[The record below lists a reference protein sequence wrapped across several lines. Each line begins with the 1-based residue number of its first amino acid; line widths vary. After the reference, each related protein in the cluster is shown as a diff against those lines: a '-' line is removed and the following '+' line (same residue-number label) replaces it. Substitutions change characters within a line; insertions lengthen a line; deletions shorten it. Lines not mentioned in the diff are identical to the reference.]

1 MAAIVTAVEPGVRS
15 DAVALDTWAELLH
28 DLRAEIA
35 EAVEKTIDYTRLMR
49 SYDAVAT
56 EAIHALVSR
65 QYEAVL
71 NGLDER
77 RRPDAGADGSFFER
91 GGEARGRQGVAIRE
105 MLAVWR
111 AGLENLHA
119 LARRVAA
126 PGPNRDAL
134 LLEFL
139 ELALA
144 WADFAMLHAAE
155 GQRRGELSQARE
167 QQHAQ
172 TNFVRRVLSGTATP
186 GEIGSALS
194 PLGLE
199 ARGVYHAVRARPQP
213 SLDMETIERY
223 LGADGLVRRGNGLLS
238 LIDGDACGFIMN
250 LPHTAA
256 PTAVGISEAVALT
269 SMKPAFRQ
277 ASRALETALSLG
289 ANGVFGFHDLSLH
302 PAIATDTDIG
312 DVMAARYI
320 APVLNITGGD
330 AVLATT
336 DRYLGNDRNVDATA
350 KDLQVHPNTVR
361 QRLDRFEEATGRSLR
376 ETETVVEV
384 WWALNRRRVT

>member
-1 MAAIVTAVEPGVRS
+1 MEPVVPS
-15 DAVALDTWAELLH
+15 DGVALDTWAELLH
-28 DLRAEIA
+28 DVRAEIA
-35 EAVEKTIDYTRLMR
+35 EAVERTLEYTRLMR
-49 SYDAVAT
+49 SYDDVPT
-56 EAIHALVSR
+56 EAIRTLVNH

-71 NGLDER
+71 NGLDDR
-77 RRPDAGADGSFFER
+77 RRPDARADGSFFDR
-91 GGEARGRQGVAIRE
+91 GGETRGRQGVAIRD

-111 AGLENLHA
+111 IGLENLHE

-126 PGPNRDAL
+126 PGPDRDAL

-155 GQRRGELSQARE
+155 GQRRGELSRARE

-186 GEIGSALS
+186 GEIRTALG

-199 ARGVYHAVRARPQP
+199 AQGVYHAIRARPQP
-213 SLDMETIERY
+213 TLDMETIERY
-223 LGADGLVRRGNGLLS
+223 LGADGLVRRGNGLLA
-238 LIDGDACGFIMN
+238 LIDGDACGFIKS

-269 SMKPAFRQ
+269 EMKAAFRQ
-277 ASRALETALSLG
+277 ASRALETALTLG
-289 ANGVFGFHDLSLH
+289 AAGLFGFNDLGLH
-302 PAIATDTDIG
+302 PAIANDTDIG
-312 DVMAARYI
+312 DVMTARYI
-320 APVLNITGGD
+320 TTVLRVTGGD
-330 AVLATT
+330 TVLSTAE
-336 DRYLGNDRNVDATA
+336 RYLENDRNIDATA
-350 KDLQVHPNTVR
+350 KGLNVHPNTVR

-384 WWALNRRRVT
+384 WWALNRRRLT